1 MDDEDAEKF
10 PRDIKLPLCPLGPDT
25 PKDVILVWD
34 FWKAPK
40 FLQKLSENGGDED
53 GICWIPNGH
62 EKPFW
67 IERLWNVYGEPDKI
81 RFTDGVLY
89 IWAHA

>member
-10 PRDIKLPLCPLGPDT
+10 PRDIALPLCPLGVDT
-25 PKDVILVWD
+25 PKNTILVWP
-34 FWKAPK
+34 FWDAPE
-40 FLQKLSENGGDED
+40 FLRKLSENGGDED
-53 GICWIPNGH
+53 GICWIPAGV
-62 EKPFW
+62 ERPWW
-67 IERLWNVYGEPDKI
+67 IEKLWIHYGEPDKV